1 MAAKVKKAE
10 KKTEKKKAVKKA
22 VKKAIKK
29 SAAKQILKPTKNI
42 FALEIALLD
51 KLQLELFEAIS
62 QKPQTMDFEEI
73 RLYVDNV
80 YMILNKCAM
89 ITKDVKNALL
99 KKDYKEL
106 FTETYNSPA

>member
-1 MAAKVKKAE
+1 MATKAE

-22 VKKAIKK
+22 IKKAIKK
-29 SAAKQILKPTKNI
+29 SAVKQMLKPTKKI
-42 FALEIALLD
+42 FALELALLD

-62 QKPQTMDFEEI
+62 RKPQTMDFDEI

-80 YMILNKCAM
+80 YMVLNKCAT

-99 KKDYKEL
+99 QKDYKEL